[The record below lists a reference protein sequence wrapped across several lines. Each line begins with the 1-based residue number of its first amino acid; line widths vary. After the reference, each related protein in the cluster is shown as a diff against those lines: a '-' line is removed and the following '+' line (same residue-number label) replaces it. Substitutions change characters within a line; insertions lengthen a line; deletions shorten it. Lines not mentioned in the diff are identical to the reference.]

1 MKKTLTVGSLS
12 LAAAVL
18 LVGCGSSSSTE
29 DTSTETLTGYF
40 IDAAV
45 ANVDYK
51 TTSGLDGRTDTYGR
65 FEYKYGD
72 KVELSIGNL
81 SLGETEP
88 SEDGLVTPA
97 TLTEGDQT
105 QETLLL
111 RTLQALDVD
120 GNLSNGI
127 VIPEEVISDL
137 EDINETSLADQNESS
152 LIEIIDKGDKHILD
166 SDYDGVIDVSESDAK
181 DHFENSQAEWD
192 EGKRPDEGHEEEP
205 VGEFTFDNN
214 TTHGYGPRYG
224 EDNATE
230 GSEGSEG
237 GDFNLSAYPVSVLT
251 QDLKDAL
258 AHMGNEERLAYD
270 VYHNLYEYHVTE
282 NATEV
287 KQLSNIS
294 EKSEVLHVGIVQ
306 DIVTRYAL
314 TADDLTDVNA
324 TLANNVPFE
333 EMQSGVYDIQA
344 IQELYDTLLA
354 KGETNTTEALM
365 VGCMVEVTDVNDLDT
380 YITMAEDANA
390 TDLVAGF
397 NVLRDGSYSHYWA
410 FDKGLKNAGIDNGCY
425 VEGDTLL
432 GENKDGIYPVTEHG
446 SDNE

>member
-1 MKKTLTVGSLS
+1 MTKQITLGTLS
-12 LAAAVL
+12 LAAAAL
-18 LVGCGSSSSTE
+18 LVGCGSSSSTD

-51 TTSGLDGRTDTYGR
+51 TTSGLDGRTDAYGR

-97 TLTEGDQT
+97 TLTEGDET

-120 GNLSNGI
+120 GNVSNGI
-127 VIPEEVISDL
+127 IIPETVVEDL
-137 EDINETSLADQNESS
+137 KDINETSLKDYDEES
-152 LIEIIDKGDKHILD
+152 LIDLIDKGDKHMLD
-166 SDYDGVIDVSESDAK
+166 SDYDGHIDVSEDDAK
-181 DHFENSQAEWD
+181 GHFENSQREWN
-192 EGKRPDEGHEEEP
+192 EGVRPDIGHEDEP
-205 VGEFTFDNN
+205 VGITEDNN
-214 TTHGYGPRYG
+214 ETHGNGLRYGQENGQRG
-224 EDNATE
+224 EDNA
-230 GSEGSEG
+230 SEGSEG

-270 VYHNLYEYHVTE
+270 VYHNLYNYHVTE
-282 NATEV
+282 NATEIN
-287 KQLSNIS
+287 QLKNIS
-294 EKSEVLHVGIVQ
+294 EKSEIKHVGIVQ

-344 IQELYDTLLA
+344 IQDLYDMLYT
-354 KGETNTTEALM
+354 KGEENTTEALM
-365 VGCMVEVTDVNDLDT
+365 VGCMVEVTDINDLDA
-380 YITMAEDANA
+380 YISMSEDANA

-397 NVLRDGSYSHYWA
+397 NTLRDGSYSHYWA
-410 FDKGLKNAGIDNGCY
+410 TGHLTKVLKML
-425 VEGDTLL
+425 V
-432 GENKDGIYPVTEHG
+432 
-446 SDNE
+446 